1 MRRASILGLVAGL
14 ATAVGATEL
23 AGAGVVERIRVS
35 DSVRASR
42 GLPAGLTVELGSPDE
57 YNRATVAGTGG
68 TWIGP
73 RYQSRT
79 DPAVGGSTTIH
90 WRLSFDDFATDKPEQ
105 IVIRNLRNPAWRR
118 DQRGGVSVARVVG
131 RRVIG
136 TILGDYWLMFQDARF
151 EAVLAFP
158 LEENLHAVVHFDL
171 AEPADESFVVN
182 GTIHGSNWNRGQ
194 ALIALNRVRLRG
206 NMAPKIVAARATDR
220 GRRVRGKVV
229 DRFLHPVVGAPVV
242 LERQAGRRWLRVAR
256 GKTSERGS
264 YALRSGRR
272 GAYRVT
278 VNMAGFRA
286 ESRTV
291 AAGSRARTR
300 S

>member
-1 MRRASILGLVAGL
+1 MAAGL

-23 AGAGVVERIRVS
+23 AGAGVIERIRVS

-42 GLPAGLTVELGSPDE
+42 GLPPGLTVELGSPDE
-57 YNRATVAGTGG
+57 YNRSTFSGTGG

-79 DPAVGGSTTIH
+79 DPALVGTTAIH

-105 IVIRNLRNPAWRR
+105 IVVRNLRNPAWRR
-118 DQRGGVSVARVVG
+118 DQRGGISVARVVG

-136 TILGDYWLMFQDARF
+136 TILGDYWLMYQDARY

-158 LEENLHAVVHFDL
+158 LDENLHAVVHLDVP
-171 AEPADESFVVN
+171 EPDNDAFVVN
-182 GTIHGSNWNRGQ
+182 GTIDASNWNRGQ

-206 NMAPKIVAARATDR
+206 NMAPKIVAVRATDR
-220 GRRVRGKVV
+220 GRRLRGKVV
-229 DRFLHPVVGAPVV
+229 DRFLHAVVGAPIA
-242 LERQAGRRWLRVAR
+242 LERQAGGRWVRVAR
-256 GKTSERGS
+256 GKTSDRGF
-264 YALRSGRR
+264 YALRAGRR

-291 AAGSRARTR
+291 TAGRRARR
-300 S
+300 

>member
-1 MRRASILGLVAGL
+1 MRRASLLGLVAGL

-42 GLPAGLTVELGSPDE
+42 GLPPGLTVELGSPDE
-57 YNRATVAGTGG
+57 YNRATFTGTGG

-73 RYQSRT
+73 RYHSRT
-79 DPAVGGSTTIH
+79 DPAAAGSTAIH

-105 IVIRNLRNPAWRR
+105 IVVRNLQNPTWRR
-118 DQRGGVSVARVVG
+118 DQRGGLSIVRVVG

-136 TILGDYWLMFQDARF
+136 TILGDYWLMYQDARF

-171 AEPADESFVVN
+171 AEPADESFVVKS
-182 GTIHGSNWNRGQ
+182 TIDGANWNRGQ

-206 NMAPKIVAARATDR
+206 NMAPKIVAARAVDR

-242 LERQAGRRWLRVAR
+242 LERQVGGRSIRVAR
-256 GKTSERGS
+256 GKTNDRGF
-264 YALRSGRR
+264 YALQAGRR

-286 ESRTV
+286 ASRPV
-291 AAGSRARTR
+291 LAGRGRR
-300 S
+300 